1 MSGEILR
8 STGFKPEQSDTHFNA
23 SLWVSALI
31 DNIGNTNF
39 FPWIAEQMKQVI
51 PHEFCIIFQYEKEHR
66 PQVLYDG
73 LSPLGYREG
82 LKNFLQS
89 TWQINP
95 FYHACR
101 EGLKPGL
108 HTMEALS
115 REAQTRK
122 SQARKS
128 QARKAPTCS
137 YTEKTRTNADYKM
150 RPDQKEEIGYVTDG
164 WPLGMQELML
174 AVPLPGDDVI
184 EISLSQKIDHAD
196 NGAPW
201 LDQSQELVPIIISA
215 IKKHCETLGL
225 GHATLDHTSRG
236 HTTPGHMPSNQ
247 PLLPAPDFLT
257 RREKH
262 TMDLILS
269 GHGSEAIGLH
279 LGIALPTVKTHRRN
293 LYRKLGISSQAELF
307 ALMSSHMSSCRPPKG
322 HH

>member
-8 STGFKPEQSDTHFNA
+8 STGFKPEQDDTHFNA

-31 DNIGNTNF
+31 DNIGNANF
-39 FPWIAEQMKQVI
+39 FPWIAKQMKQVI
-51 PHEFCIIFQYEKEHR
+51 PHEFCIIFQYKKEHC

-122 SQARKS
+122 SQARKA
-128 QARKAPTCS
+128 QARP
-137 YTEKTRTNADYKM
+137 YIEKIRTNTDYKM
-150 RPDQKEEIGYVTDG
+150 RPDQMEEIGYVTDG
-164 WPLGMQELML
+164 WPSGMQELML

-184 EISLSQKIDHAD
+184 EISLSQKIDHTD
-196 NGAPW
+196 KGAP
-201 LDQSQELVPIIISA
+201 LLEQSQELVPVIISA

-225 GHATLDHTSRG
+225 GHSTLN
-236 HTTPGHMPSNQ
+236 HTTPGLTQSSQ

-262 TMDLILS
+262 IMDLILS